1 MRDVSGVQNNGT
13 TTGGIT
19 GKGFMPGQ
27 SGNPGG
33 RPKGL
38 AKAVR
43 ELVGEDGKA
52 LVELMY
58 SIAMD
63 PQRKDTHRMRAAE
76 WLGDRGWGKAAVFQ
90 PVEEYDPLGLA
101 DLQASAEIVHREDP
115 AACFQPGQARPD
127 VGAAALLCN
136 RFAKRRLCARH
147 DPAPELERPVSRAF
161 LSGRYRDRTSD
172 LLLVRLDRA
181 VTP

>member
-1 MRDVSGVQNNGT
+1 MTSLHSLSLWKRYRPPITSRLRSSVTSCDTRDKRAALCV
-13 TTGGIT
+13 
-19 GKGFMPGQ
+19 Q

-101 DLQASAEIVHREDP
+101 DLQASAESFTAKVLRLASSQDE
-115 AACFQPGQARPD
+115 PD
-127 VGAAALLCN
+127 
-136 RFAKRRLCARH
+136 
-147 DPAPELERPVSRAF
+147 
-161 LSGRYRDRTSD
+161 T
-172 LLLVRLDRA
+172 
-181 VTP
+181 T